1 MKTSQRF
8 RKIKK
13 WGNSLVVV
21 FNPADVVDLC
31 VKDGD
36 YFDISE
42 GVILSEQ
49 LYNTKI
55 ASLKQRGE
63 NKNIGV

>member
-1 MKTSQRF
+1 MEKNTRY

-21 FNPADVVDLC
+21 FNSADVTDLGI
-31 VKDGD
+31 KDGD
-36 YFDISE
+36 YFDITD

-49 LYNTKI
+49 LYKLKI
-55 ASLKQRGE
+55 ASL
-63 NKNIGV
+63 NKGAKTKI